1 MMLFLGAGASKSFGI
16 KTMKEMSREFE
27 NKVKGLSAD
36 ERDLYQSIRNNLGT
50 NNLEDILTVLNDLSG
65 EIVRNISVKYL
76 LSIIYRLP
84 SNIKDIMELSLNH
97 QKNIANV
104 NNLKSFLSSIEE
116 PCRGV
121 KNIIEPSR
129 LESFFNAYTF
139 FGMDGKVSTA
149 IKFGRANL
157 AGELKSKI
165 IRFIKENCIIKE
177 YKRKNIAKI
186 YDKLFKII
194 GTHCSPPI
202 DIFTTNYDL
211 VVEEYFKTLSFHYSC
226 IGVSHAPLP
235 DEVWRFYYGGFHE
248 GIYYPE
254 GYDETTEFD
263 EIFVKN
269 KKNEVLIRKDDS
281 DESILRN
288 DGYIAPLFRLFKLH
302 GSIDQYYQ
310 NGDIVKKDILFPTK
324 TIDGVE
330 LVESMIYPMR
340 EKEVYKD
347 PFFEAL
353 ARLKTSLLSKKICVV
368 IGYSFGDE
376 HIQNIFIDAVKRN
389 PEIKIL
395 LGDKK
400 LDEVMK
406 KLEPIKDNIIPIEGE
421 FGKETF
427 FGRLEEETEKCKN
440 NS

>member
-1 MMLFLGAGASKSFGI
+1 MILFLGAGASKPFGI
-16 KTMKEMSREFE
+16 KTMEEMSREFE
-27 NKVKGLSAD
+27 DKVKRFPAD
-36 ERDLYQSIRNNLGT
+36 ERELYQSIRNNLGT
-50 NNLEDILTVLNDLSG
+50 NNLEDILTVLNDLRKESG
-65 EIVRNISVKYL
+65 NPSVKYL
-76 LSIIYRLP
+76 KSLINEAAGPIFSPFGVRKEIKKSVTIPEIDLSE
-84 SNIKDIMELSLNH
+84 ELW
-97 QKNIANV
+97 IA
-104 NNLKSFLSSIEE
+104 L
-116 PCRGV
+116 
-121 KNIIEPSR
+121 
-129 LESFFNAYTF
+129 
-139 FGMDGKVSTA
+139 
-149 IKFGRANL
+149 
-157 AGELKSKI
+157 

-177 YKRKNIAKI
+177 YKREDIPKI

-211 VVEEYFKTLSFHYSC
+211 VVEEYFKTLSFDYSC

-235 DEVWRFYYGGFHE
+235 DEVWRFYYDGFHE

-269 KKNEVLIRKDDS
+269 RKNEVLIRKDDS

-288 DGYIAPLFRLFKLH
+288 DGYIAYGILPLFRLFKLH

-330 LVESMIYPMR
+330 LVESLIYPMR

-353 ARLKTSLLSKKICVV
+353 ARLKTSLLSEKICIV

-376 HIQNIFIDAVKRN
+376 HIQNIFFDAVKRN

-395 LGDKK
+395 LVNKK
-400 LDEVMK
+400 LDKVIK
-406 KLEPIKDNIIPIEGE
+406 KLEPIKDNIIPIDGE
-421 FGKETF
+421 FGEEEVF
-427 FGRLEEETEKCKN
+427 EELEEKLNKL
-440 NS
+440 